1 MNITEEFRKIF
12 SGEQAA
18 SEEEQ
23 DVLLDVL
30 LFMRD
35 DAENGMGQEIMNAW
49 GLKLTGVIEYMEAIG
64 KINAEQLEA
73 LTGIVKQIGSVVY
86 E

>member
-1 MNITEEFRKIF
+1 MNITQEFREIF

-18 SEEEQ
+18 NEEEQ

-35 DAENGMGQEIMNAW
+35 DVENQMPKDVILTW
-49 GLKLTGVIEYMEAIG
+49 KLKLTGVIEYLEATG
-64 KINAEQLEA
+64 KINAEQLER
-73 LTGIVKQIGSVVY
+73 LIRIVKEIEGVDY

>member
-1 MNITEEFRKIF
+1 MDITKRFRELF

-35 DAENGMGQEIMNAW
+35 DVENGMPKEVILTW
-49 GLKLTGVIEYMEAIG
+49 RVKLTGVIEYLEATG
-64 KINAEQLEA
+64 KIDNDQLDGLIA
-73 LTGIVKQIGSVVY
+73 IVKGIERNS